1 MRDMIKLV
9 SRGRLNMGDV
19 YDGVF
24 RTILNDCRQL
34 VIPVINEIFHE
45 NYDGTEKI
53 EFSPNEHFLDQQD
66 ATDVKRITDTNFK
79 IIGKLIKKC
88 HLECES
94 SYPDGKMT
102 IRLFEYDA
110 QIALD
115 EGEITKETLT
125 VTFPN
130 TAVLHLRVRK
140 KTPDKMQY
148 VIVTPGGTVKYD
160 VPVMKVQ
167 EYTLDDIFD
176 KHLLMLL
183 PFYIFSH
190 ESSFPEYNNNGNKL
204 AELEAKYK
212 DILERL
218 DELEKRG
225 AIGTFD
231 KRTIIELSR
240 DVVKEI
246 AQKYE
251 NVQKGVDDIMGGALI
266 ETEARR
272 LRDEGRREGRQEGR
286 ETEKLQI
293 AKKLIGLNMATK
305 FIMQVTGLSAE
316 IIDELRK

>member
-1 MRDMIKLV
+1 
-9 SRGRLNMGDV
+9 MGDV

-45 NYDGTEKI
+45 NYNGTERV

-66 ATDVKRITDTNFK
+66 TADVKRITDTNFK
-79 IIGKLIKKC
+79 IFGKTIKKY

-94 SYPDGKMT
+94 SYPDGKLT

-115 EGEITKETLT
+115 EGEITKEILT

-130 TAVLHLRVRK
+130 TAVLYLRVRK

-167 EYTLDDIFD
+167 KYSLDDIFD
-176 KHLLMLL
+176 KNLLMLL

-190 ESSFPEYNNNGNKL
+190 ESRFSEYNNNGKKL
-204 AELEAKYK
+204 AKLEAEYK
-212 DILERL
+212 NILERL
-218 DELEKRG
+218 NALEKQSIIG
-225 AIGTFD
+225 AFD

-240 DVVKEI
+240 DVIEEI
-246 AQKYE
+246 AQKYK
-251 NVQKGVDDIMGGALI
+251 NVQKGVGDIMGGALI
-266 ETEARR
+266 ETEARK
-272 LRDEGRREGRQEGR
+272 LRDEGIQEGRREGRQEGMVYAYY
-286 ETEKLQI
+286 EMNMNTNEI
-293 AKKLIGLNMATK
+293 AKKVQLTEAEVL
-305 FIMQVTGLSAE
+305 E
-316 IIDELRK
+316 IIRKKDLR